1 MDKSK
6 VRSRLVKQVFSQYK
20 ITYCTI
26 SKDTYTLLA
35 RYLYSTSCNQII
47 NCDLNGNIRIRQ
59 SLVVSIFFE
68 LSQSILKLSSWI
80 KKKKKKKKR
89 MRNECRGCS
98 PGPGS
103 VGVSVTRSCTKTRI
117 SIQVITVNLE
127 SLFEFSLAVMSA
139 FLSLI
144 IREE

>member
-35 RYLYSTSCNQII
+35 RYLYSTSCNQTI

-68 LSQSILKLSSWI
+68 LSQSILNLSSWI
-80 KKKKKKKKR
+80 KKKKKKR

-98 PGPGS
+98 PGPES